1 MEEDI
6 KNKRQLPMKCG
17 LSRKH
22 HYLYV
27 ICYNKIN
34 ELITKEYN
42 DRTNTRYNKTRL
54 NSKQ

>member
-6 KNKRQLPMKCG
+6 KNKLQLPMKCG
-17 LSRKH
+17 LSRNY

-34 ELITKEYN
+34 ELIIKEYN
-42 DRTNTRYNKTRL
+42 DRKYTRYNKTRF
-54 NSKQ
+54 N